1 MLGLTWDRVDFDD
14 SRIHFAN
21 MKGHKDRFVPV
32 NDDVIRVLRKWQA
45 QTLQDGAPF
54 VGMDKPM
61 QRRSDSILAAAEV
74 SHVTPQNLRRTYVTL
89 LVRAGVP
96 LPTVQKLAGHRS
108 ISTTVEYYNWVND
121 DDLREGV
128 AKLAATAG

>member
-1 MLGLTWDRVDFDD
+1 
-14 SRIHFAN
+14 

-74 SHVTPQNLRRTYVTL
+74 SHVTPQNLRRTYLTR

-96 LPTVQKLAGHRS
+96 LPTVQKLAGHSS